1 LLASIPAA
9 VLFLLLPISLPV
21 WDLLPNLRFLQF
33 PWRWLLVVEAPMALL
48 FAAAVVPPLG
58 AVRRQRR
65 MVALLCTLGFAA
77 SAAFATTHFFRV
89 DVQYDDLAT
98 ILARQTSGTGFIG
111 TDEYAPLGADNST
124 VAMGLPDACLARDFD
139 TELGVAPEP
148 GATPRWQP
156 DQHSCMATAA
166 GQGRDPEHWRVQ
178 MSAAHAGFV
187 ILRLRS
193 YPAWRI
199 SLNGHEVADS
209 EARVDG
215 LISVPVARGPVDLA
229 VDWRSTPDVLA
240 GRGVSALGLMG
251 LICLGVMEHR
261 YRRG

>member
-1 LLASIPAA
+1 
-9 VLFLLLPISLPV
+9 
-21 WDLLPNLRFLQF
+21 
-33 PWRWLLVVEAPMALL
+33 
-48 FAAAVVPPLG
+48 
-58 AVRRQRR
+58 
-65 MVALLCTLGFAA
+65 
-77 SAAFATTHFFRV
+77 
-89 DVQYDDLAT
+89 VQYDDLAT
-98 ILARQTSGTGFIG
+98 ILTLHASGTGFVG

-124 VAMGLPDACLARDFD
+124 VAMGLPDACLASDFD

-148 GATPRWQP
+148 RAIPQWRA

-166 GQGRDPEHWRVQ
+166 GQGRDPEHWRVR
-178 MSAAHAGFV
+178 MSAARAGFL

-199 SLNGHEVADS
+199 TLNGHDVTDLQ
-209 EARVDG
+209 ARVDG

-251 LICLGVMEHR
+251 LIWLGVMECR